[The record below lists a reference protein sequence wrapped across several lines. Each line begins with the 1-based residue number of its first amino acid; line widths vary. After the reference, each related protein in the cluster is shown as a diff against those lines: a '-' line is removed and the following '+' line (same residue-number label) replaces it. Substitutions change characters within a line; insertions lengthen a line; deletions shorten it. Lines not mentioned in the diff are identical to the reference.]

1 MRYKRLIRYLH
12 TKNNMLLGQRARLL
26 LYCIDF
32 ATYCK
37 NKMYRQIYT
46 WKNQYMVLYDHTMM
60 ILYWCCEL

>member
-46 WKNQYMVLYDHTMM
+46 WKKSIHGF
-60 ILYWCCEL
+60 I